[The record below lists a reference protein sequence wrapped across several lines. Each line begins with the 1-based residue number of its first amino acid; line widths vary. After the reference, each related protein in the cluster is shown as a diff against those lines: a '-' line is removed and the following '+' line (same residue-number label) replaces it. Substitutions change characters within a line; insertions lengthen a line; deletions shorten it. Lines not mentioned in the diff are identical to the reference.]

1 MLVLKDFSTSILAVP
16 LSDTATSVVVGDAG
30 RFPSLSAGSYFYAVL
45 QKFSDR
51 HQVEIVKVI
60 GVSGNTFALE
70 RAQAGTVA
78 KQFMAGDY
86 IELRLTVATF
96 DEYIRQCVAGKVDSV
111 GGVVHQT
118 LSFENAGDGVRSS
131 FGVRFSDHH
140 ETVIGGATGLNAVS
154 PSLHLRP
161 LGKDNKS
168 VEATYTSDGVFSLFG
183 GAATVA
189 ARKLVLSSPDS
200 VGWPNGAAASADN
213 YARQWRSVVQAN
225 NSSLYL
231 VGDGT
236 LNARRFGFQVGNAD
250 PALAHEVG
258 VLELNPYGGDVRVNG
273 GVVYHTNYRPTPA
286 AIGAVPERAWAGVV
300 KLGSWSA
307 VCRLYNYGEL
317 TGKMFITVGSTRG
330 NFVCNATFLV
340 SCGHA
345 GHGTITQLES
355 HGYSQIVVRLSMVGD
370 AANFEILDEDFGSTP
385 VGTDVSYFIKVHGL
399 FGQLDQYTVFTPS
412 VGSPKEQICTVYKS
426 IKIGNDRVYTQGF
439 KPTPS
444 EIGAFP
450 LSGGKLNGPV
460 HCKQYVIAESLN
472 GLNWTAIGATNDSLP
487 YISAN
492 VNGAE
497 KKVLEFNGNG
507 ETLVA
512 SNIRVNGAVH
522 AAAWGTAFEAVGGK
536 LRSDNPAFLSL
547 DGNTY
552 SFVTS
557 IGDAHLCQ
565 NSYWNGSTWLKYDPA
580 QASGHLVVSGG
591 QLRFR
596 RSDVGSFDPLQY
608 DDLVYHTGHKPSPAD
623 IGAAN
628 ANDVYHKNSTYS
640 RQEIDL
646 LGRLHI
652 NDARGAIQTPSAFAS
667 NSLVPWFSERNGP
680 TGGWYSGINMRGW
693 SDIYAGWQL
702 VSGSDLP
709 DLQAA
714 DVEKTALWFRTG
726 SGEAWGEYQK
736 VYTTKHKPTPAEI
749 GAIPT
754 NTANGT
760 PVAAYYTDAAMDN
773 TGTKIR
779 LPFNAAQSKMVS
791 FTVRVYQDYQSHD
804 IQFSGYLYDVV
815 NNWYAP
821 KAIMIAGSA
830 PVLYAMG
837 RDDDGR
843 AYVWIGG
850 NSYRGVGVFDV
861 VGGYNQADWNTG
873 WEISVSDHKP
883 NLAMEGAV
891 YPPYSPANK
900 PNAHEIGAAPDG
912 FGVGGYCADIGT
924 VLGDC
929 NLRRQGGFFQGS
941 NIEGMPTEGHALKYV
956 INLAHA
962 NSAGYFGYIAMD
974 FDLNH
979 AWLGGQAGGLQKQKK
994 FVFQFDR
1001 ITAAGATGS
1010 DYNNSSI
1017 EVIGSGGGIKPTI
1030 GFHQPSEFA
1039 GSIALWGAGDFRFH
1053 TQGFADYA
1061 GIMVGLAN
1069 VSDVYIRSDVR
1080 LKTNFVEMRGAL
1092 DKLSLLQAYYY
1103 DKKGM
1108 LSSEDYSTHELGL
1121 KAQDVEAVEPVAVR
1135 RVEDSSGGE
1144 ILSISGSA
1152 INAMLVQAINELRLR
1167 VEELE
1172 RYVRS

>member
-1 MLVLKDFSTSILAVP
+1 MLVLKDFSTSILAAP

-60 GVSGNTFALE
+60 GVSGNTFTLE

-78 KQFMAGDY
+78 KQFTAGDY

-111 GGVVHQT
+111 DGVVHQT

-183 GAATVA
+183 GAAAVA

-200 VGWPNGAAASADN
+200 AGWPNGVAASADN

-273 GVVYHTNYRPTPA
+273 GTVYHTNFRPTPA
-286 AIGAVPERAWAGVV
+286 AIGAYPLKG
-300 KLGSWSA
+300 G
-307 VCRLYNYGEL
+307 RLDGHL
-317 TGKMFITVGSTRG
+317 LAKS
-330 NFVCNATFLV
+330 FVA
-340 SCGHA
+340 
-345 GHGTITQLES
+345 
-355 HGYSQIVVRLSMVGD
+355 
-370 AANFEILDEDFGSTP
+370 
-385 VGTDVSYFIKVHGL
+385 
-399 FGQLDQYTVFTPS
+399 
-412 VGSPKEQICTVYKS
+412 
-426 IKIGNDRVYTQGF
+426 
-439 KPTPS
+439 
-444 EIGAFP
+444 
-450 LSGGKLNGPV
+450 
-460 HCKQYVIAESLN
+460 AESLD
-472 GLNWTAIGATNDSLP
+472 GQNWVGIEAADGDKP
-487 YISAN
+487 YISAKVNN
-492 VNGAE
+492 VARR
-497 KKVLEFNGNG
+497 VIEFNSDGSASVLSNLRVDG
-507 ETLVA
+507 EVRGVA
-512 SNIRVNGAVH
+512 FS
-522 AAAWGTAFEAVGGK
+522 TVGGHI
-536 LRSDNPAFLSL
+536 RSNNASDVSL
-547 DGNTY
+547 DGKNY

-557 IGDAHLCQ
+557 PLDAHLCQ
-565 NSYWNGSTWLKYDPA
+565 NSYWDGVNWNKYNA
-580 QASGHLVVSGG
+580 NEVSGHLFVG
-591 QLRFR
+591 QGKLRFH
-596 RSDVGSFDPLQY
+596 SSEAGNIDPNQNRFY
-608 DDLVYHTGHKPSPAD
+608 VYHTGFKPTPAE
-623 IGAAN
+623 IGAAAATEVYSKAHIEEKNWMRVPDLRN
-628 ANDVYHKNSTYS
+628 AVRPPNAFNERSIST
-640 RQEIDL
+640 
-646 LGRLHI
+646 
-652 NDARGAIQTPSAFAS
+652 
-667 NSLVPWFSERNGP
+667 WFNETGNP
-680 TGGWYSGINMRGW
+680 TAGWYSGINVRGW
-693 SDIYAGWQL
+693 ADTYASWEL
-702 VSGSDLP
+702 LSGSGVPFD
-709 DLQAA
+709 QARDA
-714 DVEKTALWFRTG
+714 YKTALWFR
-726 SGEAWGEYQK
+726 SGNGDTWGEFQK

-760 PVAAYYTDAAMDN
+760 PVAAYYTDAAIDR

-779 LPFNAAQSKMVS
+779 LPFNVASSKMVS
-791 FTVRVYQDYQSHD
+791 FTVRVYQDYQTAD
-804 IQFSGYLYDVV
+804 IQFSGYLYSEV

-821 KAIMIAGSA
+821 RAIMIAGSSQ
-830 PVLYAMG
+830 VSYAMG

-850 NSYRGVGVFDV
+850 NAYRGVGVFDV

-891 YPPYSPANK
+891 YPPYSPVNK
-900 PNAHEIGAAPDG
+900 PTSSDVGALPLAGGEMSGNIFLPNAHSRLNVTNGASIRYYNGNSTRFHTSVNGAGEFEISTGGDGETSIATIDYTGGMKTSKQGVLYGDRSKPTAREIGAAPDG
-912 FGVGGYCADIGT
+912 FGVGGYCADIRT

-929 NLRRQGGFFQGS
+929 NLRRQGGFFQGD
-941 NIEGMPTEGHALKYV
+941 NIEGMPTEGRAFKYV

-979 AWLGGQAGGLQKQKK
+979 AWLGGQADGRQKQKK
-994 FVFQFDR
+994 FVFQRDR
-1001 ITAAGATGS
+1001 FIAMGATGS
-1010 DYNNSSI
+1010 DYNDSSI
-1017 EVIGSGGGIKPTI
+1017 EVNGSSGSVKPAI

-1053 TQGFADYA
+1053 TQRLTDFA

-1108 LSSEDYSTHELGL
+1108 LSSDDYNVHELGL

-1152 INAMLVQAINELRLR
+1152 INAMLVQAINELRIR

-1172 RYVRS
+1172 INARS